1 MLEAENAM
9 RDLAKD
15 FSNSYVIAIFAC
27 CRDIY
32 EHQSMTGNQNPP
44 QQIGS
49 SRGLGSL
56 NVDQDSINLILIW
69 GCRPGDGVRAD
80 T

>member
-1 MLEAENAM
+1 
-9 RDLAKD
+9 
-15 FSNSYVIAIFAC
+15 
-27 CRDIY
+27 
-32 EHQSMTGNQNPP
+32 MTGNQNPP

-49 SRGLGSL
+49 SRGLGAL